1 MDPLVWQL
9 PALAAVGFVSGFLN
23 ILAGGGSLLT
33 LPLLIFLGLP
43 AAVAN
48 GTNRIGVLCQNLVAI
63 GSFRRHGVLPMKLA
77 LLCTAPAL
85 AGSYLGA
92 LWAVEID
99 ERLFQRLLAGIMV
112 GVLVIILLDPAKRLR
127 LQEQHFTPLRLAVLL
142 GSFFIVGIYGGFVQ
156 AGVGFLILPALL
168 VHGFDLVRA
177 NAVKIFVVLLLTV
190 PALAVFIW
198 HEQIDWLL
206 GLVLAL
212 GNASGGWLASRVAVT
227 KGHDWLKRVVSAV
240 VVLLALKLLLTP

>member
-1 MDPLVWQL
+1 MDPLLWQL

-23 ILAGGGSLLT
+23 VLAGGGSLLT

-92 LWAVEID
+92 RWAVTID

-112 GVLVIILLDPAKRLR
+112 GVLVIILIDPAKRLR
-127 LQEQHFTPLRLAVLL
+127 LQERHFTPLRLTVLL
-142 GSFFIVGIYGGFVQ
+142 VSFFCVGIYGGFVQ

-168 VHGFDLVRA
+168 IHGFDLVRA

-198 HEQIDWLL
+198 HDQIDWLL
-206 GLVLAL
+206 GFVLAL

-240 VVLLALKLLLTP
+240 VLVLALKLLLTP

>member
-1 MDPLVWQL
+1 
-9 PALAAVGFVSGFLN
+9 
-23 ILAGGGSLLT
+23 
-33 LPLLIFLGLP
+33 
-43 AAVAN
+43 
-48 GTNRIGVLCQNLVAI
+48 
-63 GSFRRHGVLPMKLA
+63 
-77 LLCTAPAL
+77 
-85 AGSYLGA
+85 
-92 LWAVEID
+92 
-99 ERLFQRLLAGIMV
+99 MV
-112 GVLVIILLDPAKRLR
+112 GVLVIILIDPAKRLR

-142 GSFFIVGIYGGFVQ
+142 ASFFIVGIYGGFVQ

-198 HEQIDWLL
+198 HDQIDWLL

-227 KGHDWLKRVVSAV
+227 KGHDWLKRVVSV
-240 VVLLALKLLLTP
+240 VVLLLALKLLLAP